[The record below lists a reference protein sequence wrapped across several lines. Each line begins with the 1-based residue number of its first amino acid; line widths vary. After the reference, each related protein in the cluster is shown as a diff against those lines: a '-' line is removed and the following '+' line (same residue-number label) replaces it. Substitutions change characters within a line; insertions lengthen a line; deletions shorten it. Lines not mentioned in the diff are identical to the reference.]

1 MNATQSVPNQTKANP
16 TMKTKLALLAVTIL
30 VGFSS
35 TSASANPWKGLP
47 PGFHTPARSSSAPA
61 FKSCCDSKT
70 RYTTNGIK
78 NGVVVNKSIVCNT
91 GCAVPHAGKSCTA
104 AERKQCAN

>member
-1 MNATQSVPNQTKANP
+1 
-16 TMKTKLALLAVTIL
+16 MKTKFAILAVTIF

-47 PGFHTPARSSSAPA
+47 PGFNTPARSSSAPA
-61 FKSCCDSKT
+61 HKPCCDTKT

-78 NGVVVNKSIVCNT
+78 SGIVVNKRIECNT
-91 GCAVPHAGKSCTA
+91 DCAMPHAGKNCNST
-104 AERKQCAN
+104 ERKQCAN